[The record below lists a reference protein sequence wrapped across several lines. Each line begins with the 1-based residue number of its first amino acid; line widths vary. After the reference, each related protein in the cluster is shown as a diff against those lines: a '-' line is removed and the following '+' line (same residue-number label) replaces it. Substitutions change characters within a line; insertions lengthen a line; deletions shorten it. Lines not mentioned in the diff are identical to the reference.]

1 MDWMSHESSLNIS
14 RSYILLWT
22 RSIYHSTPSPLPT
35 PMPRHDAKRGVS
47 TSVALLTPATLLK
60 TRDGQ
65 CSCMAG
71 STFPMRA
78 RQRLTASYLTRPWSL
93 RLELTS
99 WAGS

>member
-1 MDWMSHESSLNIS
+1 MKLHTAIDQVDIS
-14 RSYILLWT
+14 VDAIA
-22 RSIYHSTPSPLPT
+22 LPT

>member
-1 MDWMSHESSLNIS
+1 MDQVDIS
-14 RSYILLWT
+14 VDAIND
-22 RSIYHSTPSPLPT
+22 HLPR
-35 PMPRHDAKRGVS
+35 PRHDAKRGVS
-47 TSVALLTPATLLK
+47 TPITLSTPETLLK
-60 TRDGQ
+60 TRDGHISVWQ
-65 CSCMAG
+65 AG